1 MIRTNT
7 VVISV
12 FIASLCGCAKS
23 DPPYGPDYQLSDDDI
38 ASYTVRAR
46 QPAFREQEEGGRII
60 GIHNGTKVVSEFPLL
75 DDGET
80 TVEIIHYDVQPG
92 DACKR
97 AGGLVR
103 IELVPGPASAVE
115 TPFCVPKVLVE
126 RNIRAEG

>member
-1 MIRTNT
+1 MIRTT
-7 VVISV
+7 MVVIV
-12 FIASLCGCAKS
+12 LAASLCGCSKS
-23 DPPYGPDYQLSDDDI
+23 GPAYGPDYQLSDDDI
-38 ASYTVRAR
+38 ASYAIRAR

-60 GIHNGTKVVSEFPLL
+60 GIHNETKVVSEFPLL

-80 TVEIIHYDVQPG
+80 TVAIIHYDVQPG
-92 DACKR
+92 AACLR

-126 RNIRAEG
+126 RNIRAED